1 MISDLNI
8 QQQLEFI
15 IKNFPIYPERVILD
29 LSQKDMI
36 GKGLSFHL
44 FEMIGKNLKK
54 NNPNVALNTFFLLK
68 KKCQKN
74 WVYISKFS

>member
-1 MISDLNI
+1 MINDVNI
-8 QQQLEFI
+8 QQQLECI
-15 IKNFPIYPERVILD
+15 IKNVPIYPERVILD
-29 LSQKDMI
+29 LLQKDRI

-44 FEMIGKNLKK
+44 LEILGKKLKK

-68 KKCQKN
+68 KKCQKK